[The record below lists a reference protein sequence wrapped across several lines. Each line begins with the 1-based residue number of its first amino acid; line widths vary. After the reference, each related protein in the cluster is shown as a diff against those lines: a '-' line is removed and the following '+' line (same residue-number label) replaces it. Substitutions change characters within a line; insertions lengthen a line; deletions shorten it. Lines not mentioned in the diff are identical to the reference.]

1 MLSIKCLDEGIDIPS
16 ITHALIIAS
25 DQNPRQF
32 IQRRGRVLRKDPNN
46 PNKTKAFLYDLTVA
60 QNTRGIDSVKNLA
73 VSELKRSLEFSKSAA
88 NKIASQAIIRDMA
101 YVSKLDINE
110 IDSAIIEEGIDV
122 EEEDFVSMSD
132 NLSKLLSANATKKDI
147 PEDLVLNILEVFK
160 SNTSTSNVEKKNKQK
175 KVKQLVDD
183 YLESKK

>member
-1 MLSIKCLDEGIDIPS
+1 
-16 ITHALIIAS
+16 
-25 DQNPRQF
+25 
-32 IQRRGRVLRKDPNN
+32 
-46 PNKTKAFLYDLTVA
+46 
-60 QNTRGIDSVKNLA
+60 
-73 VSELKRSLEFSKSAA
+73 
-88 NKIASQAIIRDMA
+88 
-101 YVSKLDINE
+101 
-110 IDSAIIEEGIDV
+110 
-122 EEEDFVSMSD
+122 MSD